1 MEATTTERAV
11 EPRSSSITAVL
22 DHAWASSAF
31 TAADIITATGLSRST
46 AITLS
51 DELIGLGW
59 LTELDDA
66 RQAGAAY
73 RKGRPAR
80 RYELRIDAG
89 IVVGVDAGAHSITA
103 IAADLRGRELARSH
117 HTVDPAAT
125 AEARVDAVDAAID
138 EAVRQFG
145 TKPLLCIVLGVPAP
159 IDALGRSP
167 EGNVFWDR
175 MNPRLGERIRDRG
188 CAVVTDNDA
197 NLAAVAEGAIGA
209 GVGVDSYITVVTG
222 ERLGAGYVVDGR
234 LVRGRGRAGELHLL
248 DLVDGVGSSRGIAAI
263 LRDWGREYRESG
275 GLPESSQLS
284 RIPVA
289 QVDAQSVLA
298 AADQGD
304 TVALDLVRRM
314 GDRIARMS
322 AILGGLL
329 DVERIVFAG
338 GISPSMSQLLAVAS
352 ERIPGYMSAEPP
364 QLVAS
369 ELGADMVAQGAVA
382 TAIDDVRRNALRI
395 DLARP
400 VR

>member
-1 MEATTTERAV
+1 M
-11 EPRSSSITAVL
+11 AVL
-22 DHAWASSAF
+22 EHAWATSAF
-31 TAADIITATGLSRST
+31 TAADVIATTGLSRST

-66 RQAGAAY
+66 RQAGASY

-80 RYELRIDAG
+80 RYELRLEAG

-103 IAADLRGRELARSH
+103 IAADLRGRELARSYR
-117 HTVDPAAT
+117 VIDPSADAAERI
-125 AEARVDAVDAAID
+125 AVVDAMIDDAVEQCD
-138 EAVRQFG
+138 GR
-145 TKPLLCIVLGVPAP
+145 KPLAIVLGVPAP
-159 IDALGRSP
+159 IDGLGRSP
-167 EGNVFWDR
+167 MGNPFWER
-175 MNPRLGERIRDRG
+175 MNPRLGERVDDRG

-209 GVGVDSYITVVTG
+209 GIGVDSYITVVTG

-248 DLVDGVGSSRGIAAI
+248 DLVEGVGSTRGIAAT
-263 LRDWGREYRESG
+263 LRDWGRQQHEGG
-275 GLPESSQLS
+275 GLPDGSPLS
-284 RIPVA
+284 RIPVER
-289 QVDAQSVLA
+289 VDAQSILA
-298 AADQGD
+298 AADEGD
-304 TVALDLVRRM
+304 AEALDMVRRM

-322 AILGGLL
+322 AVLGGLL

-338 GISPSMSQLLAVAS
+338 GIAPSMSLLIAVAS
-352 ERIPGYMSAEPP
+352 ERLPGYLSADPP
-364 QLVAS
+364 LLVAS
-369 ELGADMVAQGAVA
+369 ELGADIVAQGAVA

>member
-1 MEATTTERAV
+1 MEATTTERAP

-22 DHAWASSAF
+22 DHAWATSAF
-31 TAADIITATGLSRST
+31 TAADVITATGLSRST

-117 HTVDPAAT
+117 RTVDPAAT
-125 AEARVDAVDAAID
+125 AEARVEAVDAAID
-138 EAVRQFG
+138 EVVRQCG
-145 TKPLLCIVLGVPAP
+145 PRPPLCIVLGVPAP

-175 MNPRLGERIRDRG
+175 MNPRLGERIRDHG

-248 DLVDGVGSSRGIAAI
+248 DLVDGVGSSRGIAAL

-275 GLPESSQLS
+275 GLPESSPLS

-338 GISPSMSQLLAVAS
+338 GIAPSMSQLLEVAS

-364 QLVAS
+364 LLVAS

>member
-1 MEATTTERAV
+1 MDVTSTERTP

-22 DHAWASSAF
+22 EYAWETSAF
-31 TAADIITATGLSRST
+31 TAADVIAATGLSRST

-51 DELIGLGW
+51 DELTGLGW

-80 RYELRIDAG
+80 RYELRGDAG

-117 HTVDPAAT
+117 RTIDPAAD

-138 EAVRQFG
+138 DVVRHQGPEA
-145 TKPLLCIVLGVPAP
+145 LCIVLGVPAP

-167 EGNVFWDR
+167 EGNVFWER

-209 GVGVDSYITVVTG
+209 GIGVDSYITVVTG

-248 DLVDGVGSSRGIAAI
+248 DLVDGVGSSRGIAAL
-263 LRDWGREYRESG
+263 LRDWGREHRESG
-275 GLPESSQLS
+275 GLPESSPLS
-284 RIPVA
+284 RIPVS
-289 QVDAQSVLA
+289 QVDAPSVLA

-304 TVALDLVRRM
+304 TVALDMVRRM

-322 AILGGLL
+322 AVLGGLL

-338 GISPSMSQLLAVAS
+338 GIAPSMSLLLGVAS
-352 ERIPGYMSAEPP
+352 ERLPGYMSAEPP
-364 QLVAS
+364 LLVAS
-369 ELGADMVAQGAVA
+369 ELGADLVARGAVA
-382 TAIDDVRRNALRI
+382 SAIDEVRRNALRI

-400 VR
+400 GR

>member
-1 MEATTTERAV
+1 MEATTTDRAA

-22 DHAWASSAF
+22 DHAWATSAF
-31 TAADIITATGLSRST
+31 TAADVITATGLSRST

-117 HTVDPAAT
+117 HPVDPAAT

-138 EAVRQFG
+138 EAVRQCG
-145 TKPLLCIVLGVPAP
+145 PKPPLCIVLGVPAP

-175 MNPRLGERIRDRG
+175 MNPRLGERIRDHG

-209 GVGVDSYITVVTG
+209 GIG
-222 ERLGAGYVVDGR
+222 VDGR

-248 DLVDGVGSSRGIAAI
+248 DLVDGVGSSRGIAAL

-275 GLPESSQLS
+275 GLPESSPLS
-284 RIPVA
+284 RIPVS

-338 GISPSMSQLLAVAS
+338 GISPSMSQLLEVAS

-369 ELGADMVAQGAVA
+369 ELGVDMVAQGAVA